1 MPQIRRLLAC
11 LCLLLAGTAPSVADQ
26 SPKTLLVF
34 AAASL
39 TDAMTAVGTAYE
51 RDTGVAVKMSFD
63 SSSSLARQVEAGA
76 RADLFF
82 SADVDWMDYLQARDL
97 IQPDTRR
104 NVVGNRLVLIAPAD
118 SPLEI
123 KIEPHFKLAAALGNA
138 RLATGDPDSVPVG
151 RYARSALTTLGVWDE
166 VAPHLA
172 RAENVR
178 VALLYVARGDAP
190 LGIVYASDALVDPR
204 VRIVDTFPAATHQP
218 IVYPIALTKT
228 AQAQARSFLSYVMNQ
243 GQSTFA
249 RYGFSAP
256 PARPKR

>member
-1 MPQIRRLLAC
+1 MLRVRLLLVCLYLLSAC
-11 LCLLLAGTAPSVADQ
+11 TALPAAEPSQKA
-26 SPKTLLVF
+26 LLVF

-39 TDAMTAVGTAYE
+39 TDAMNAVGAAYE
-51 RDTGVAVKMSFD
+51 KDTGVAVKMSFD

-76 RADLFF
+76 PADLFL
-82 SADVDWMDYLQARDL
+82 SADVDWMDYLQTRNL
-97 IQPDTRR
+97 IQPETRR
-104 NVVGNRLVLIAPAD
+104 DVVGNRLVLIAPAD
-118 SPLEI
+118 SRLEI

-151 RYARSALTTLGVWDE
+151 RYARAALTSLGVWEE

-190 LGIVYASDALVDPR
+190 LGIVYASDAFVDRR
-204 VRIVDTFPAATHQP
+204 VRVLDSFPANTHQP

-249 RYGFSAP
+249 KYGFITP